1 MVSALKITGIEIQ
14 FLERILVLTDCKT
27 GFAETLL
34 LCSKWVLILVIV
46 MFVMDD
52 GILWARKRVI
62 LER

>member
-34 LCSKWVLILVIV
+34 LRSKWIPILVIIK
-46 MFVMDD
+46 FVMDN
-52 GILWARKRVI
+52 GSLWARKRVI